1 MRGKIMKGS
10 KLLSVKVVSAAIALT
25 LGAAGL
31 SQAAASSQKNVP
43 GWVSD
48 ANRVASAGDDERVTI
63 VAFLSFRNQVA
74 LKNLIAAQST
84 PSSLQYGRYLTPEQF
99 HAQFSP
105 PAADVQR
112 VQRSLEKM
120 GFHIDHTPDSGLF
133 VRASGSVAQVKA
145 AFGVTQDLY
154 AYQGKVLRANAETPR
169 IPAAISDVVTFVA
182 GLDQSGALRTP
193 HHIRMNERASTA
205 ASPATAAARVAN
217 SA

>member
-1 MRGKIMKGS
+1 MEHGTKIRPASFWAHNDFADIDMAINIRRASWRPTDERSTLKSVSGLRLRDRLNTYSNSNTQGKIMKGS
-10 KLLSVKVVSAAIALT
+10 KLLLIKVVSAAAVLT

-48 ANRVASAGDDERVTI
+48 ANRVASAGDSERVTI
-63 VAFLSFRNQVA
+63 VAFLSLRNQAA

-84 PSSLQYGRYLTPEQF
+84 PSSPQYGRYLTPEQF

-105 PAADVQR
+105 PVADVQR

-133 VRASGSVAQVKA
+133 VRA
-145 AFGVTQDLY
+145 
-154 AYQGKVLRANAETPR
+154 
-169 IPAAISDVVTFVA
+169 
-182 GLDQSGALRTP
+182 
-193 HHIRMNERASTA
+193 
-205 ASPATAAARVAN
+205 
-217 SA
+217 